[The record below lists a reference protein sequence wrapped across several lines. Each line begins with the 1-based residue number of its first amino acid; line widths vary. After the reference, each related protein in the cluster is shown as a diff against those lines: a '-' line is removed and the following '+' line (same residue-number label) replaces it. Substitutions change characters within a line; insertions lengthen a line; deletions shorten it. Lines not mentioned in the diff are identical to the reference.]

1 MPDIPENL
9 IGAHFR
15 QRGWKLAVAES
26 CTGGLISHR
35 ITNAAGSSD
44 YFLGG
49 VTAYSYEAK
58 ELLLGI
64 AHETILRLGAVS
76 QETVVEMATG
86 VRSAL
91 GADVAISASGI
102 AGPGGGLP
110 NKPVGTVWIGVCVP
124 DGIWAK
130 RFLFSGDRSEVKAST
145 AEESLQALLRYF
157 AEGHPWQNGQVL

>member
-1 MPDIPENL
+1 MPEIPENL
-9 IGAHFR
+9 IGAYLH
-15 QRGWKLAVAES
+15 QKGWKLAVAES

-35 ITNAAGSSD
+35 ITNAAGSSA

-58 ELLLGI
+58 EQLLGVG
-64 AHETILRLGAVS
+64 HETILRFGAVS

-110 NKPVGTVWIGVCVP
+110 NKPVGTVWIGICIP

-130 RFLFSGDRSEVKAST
+130 RFLFSGDRSEVKASA
-145 AEESLQALLRYF
+145 AEESLQALSRCLVD
-157 AEGHPWQNGQVL
+157 GHPWHDGQVL